1 MPRGPDTRGE
11 AAVFLEDSRASH
23 LEGGTRDKGIPS
35 KTDADVPVV
44 GAAALGR
51 AAARHEAGRASY
63 ARPCDDGGGGHGRE
77 AVAVVVCYTNAT
89 VLGSGHVRKTCA
101 LSAVVHESMTLV
113 TWSRGRVHA

>member
-1 MPRGPDTRGE
+1 MPRGPDTRGG

-23 LEGGTRDKGIPS
+23 LEGGTCDKEIPS

-63 ARPCDDGGGGHGRE
+63 ARPCDDGGGGMGVRRSRWWS
-77 AVAVVVCYTNAT
+77 AT
-89 VLGSGHVRKTCA
+89 PTLLCWGQGMYARPVPSQ
-101 LSAVVHESMTLV
+101 LSCMKA
-113 TWSRGRVHA
+113 